1 MTANSNDK
9 LLIGRLAELAGVKSD
24 TIRFYER
31 SGLLP
36 KPERKESG
44 YRVYDE
50 AALNRVR
57 FIRKAQALG
66 FSLAEIRRIL
76 SLRGGGKKT
85 CDRVL
90 AIAEA
95 TLEETERRLTE
106 LQTFRDDLKRT
117 VTSWRKQTKRACAA
131 EFCVL
136 IESASPSSPGPRPS
150 MLD

>member
-1 MTANSNDK
+1 MNADSDQP
-9 LLIGRLAELAGVKSD
+9 LLIGQLAKLVDVKTD

-31 SGLLP
+31 SRLLP
-36 KPERKESG
+36 KPERKPSG
-44 YRVYDE
+44 YRVYDG
-50 AALNRVR
+50 AALSRVR

-66 FSLAEIRRIL
+66 FSLDEIRRIL

-95 TLEETERRLTE
+95 TLEESERRLSE

-117 VTSWRKQTKRACAA
+117 VASWKRPKKQACAA
-131 EFCVL
+131 EFCAL
-136 IESASPSSPGPRPS
+136 IESASPAQNGRRPS
-150 MLD
+150 MLS